1 MSARSSLAPM
11 RAAPPGSGSAG
22 PGRDEDVLTVAQL
35 DAMLQRAVRGLG
47 ALTVEGEITGFRGA
61 QSGGHLYFSLK
72 DERGAAVIRC
82 VMWKSDA
89 QRGQGRERIVNGA
102 RVQVRAT
109 LDLYAPQGNVQ
120 LQVTRVTP
128 AGLGDLLLRR
138 EELKRK
144 LAAEGLF
151 EPSRK
156 RKLPATPRVVG
167 VVTSATGAAF
177 ADIVKVARRRG
188 AVRILLDAAPVQG
201 EDAPRLLRRALSRL
215 AAVREVDVIIVG
227 RGGGS
232 AEDLAAFDDEALAR
246 AIADCPKPVVAAVG
260 HEVDW
265 SIACLVADVRAATPS
280 QAAELVV
287 ADEAARRAQLLE
299 AERRLVSAVRARLQA
314 GNARVARARALLRAP
329 ERTIA
334 LHQQR
339 LDELRGRVEA
349 AMRKR
354 LRDGE
359 RTHASLAQRLQARHP
374 RVRLEAARAELGPL
388 EARLRS
394 SMRALLQRNSHAL
407 ANSVAKL
414 EAISPLAVLARG
426 YAIALRSTPAGPR
439 ALRAASE
446 VSPGDVIDVRLHDG
460 TVRAEVTGRGPGDRE

>member
-11 RAAPPGSGSAG
+11 Q
-22 PGRDEDVLTVAQL
+22 DEEVLTVGQL
-35 DAMLQRAVRGLG
+35 DALLQRAVRGLG
-47 ALTVEGEITGFRGA
+47 TLVVEGEVTGFRGA
-61 QSGGHLYFSLK
+61 QPNGHLYFSLK
-72 DERGAAVIRC
+72 DERATAVIRC

-89 QRGQGRERIVNGA
+89 QRSQSRENIVNGA
-102 RVQVRAT
+102 RVQVRAV
-109 LDLYAPQGNVQ
+109 LDLYAPQGNIQ
-120 LQVTRVTP
+120 LQVARVTP

-156 RKLPATPRVVG
+156 RKIPAAPRVVG
-167 VVTSATGAAF
+167 VVTSGTGAAF

-188 AVRILLDAAPVQG
+188 SVRILLDAAPVQG
-201 EDAPRLLRRALSRL
+201 EDAPRLLRRALARL
-215 AAVREVDVIIVG
+215 AAVAEVDVIILG

-232 AEDLAAFDDEALAR
+232 AEDLAAFDDEQLAR
-246 AIADCPKPVVAAVG
+246 AIAACPKPVVAAVG

-265 SIACLVADVRAATPS
+265 SIACLVADLRAATPS

-299 AERRLVSAVRARLQA
+299 HERRLTSAMRARLGA
-314 GNARVARARALLRAP
+314 GNARIARARALLRAP

-339 LDELRGRVEA
+339 LDELRGRLEA
-349 AMRKR
+349 AMRKG

-359 RTHASLAQRLQARHP
+359 RAHVELSGRLQTRHP
-374 RVRLEAARAELGPL
+374 RVRLAAARAELGPL
-388 EARLRS
+388 ASRLRVALERRLS
-394 SMRALLQRNSHAL
+394 RERAAL
-407 ANSVAKL
+407 GTAAAKL
-414 EAISPLAVLARG
+414 EAISPLSVLARG
-426 YAIALRSTPAGPR
+426 YAIALRHTKDG
-439 ALRAASE
+439 LRAVRSTRE
-446 VSPGDVIDVRLHDG
+446 VNAGEVIDLRLHEGTLRARVLEASDG
-460 TVRAEVTGRGPGDRE
+460 DGVETEGNEP